1 MLTILPCY
9 STKDKM
15 VQWLV
20 LVKFVELQL
29 KRFLFFSLIFILG
42 TQFGNNI
49 QLSSQISESV
59 VSKRIAKNV
68 IINTTT
74 FNIQNL

>member
-68 IINTTT
+68 IINLTA

>member
-15 VQWLV
+15 VKWLV

-68 IINTTT
+68 IINLTA